1 MFQEEDR
8 RFQIQDILSRTK
20 DIGKKEGAVKKVAQ
34 TIVSINFL
42 FTDNHATFYNVCN
55 YLKKALYLFIS
66 GGITM

>member
-34 TIVSINFL
+34 TIVLLSQ
-42 FTDNHATFYNVCN
+42 
-55 YLKKALYLFIS
+55 KKTS
-66 GGITM
+66 T

>member
-34 TIVSINFL
+34 TF
-42 FTDNHATFYNVCN
+42 FFYS
-55 YLKKALYLFIS
+55 YTHIILYSNAIHV
-66 GGITM
+66 